1 MQLKSILGVI
11 GALVPI
17 LYFGGL
23 LYYFVDSMGSVEDAQ
38 MNGLGPTLLGLTV
51 IGLLFFIPL
60 SVKLV
65 RLFSG
70 SSSPPM
76 TGRAGATGSKR
87 DEESEFDADAVLAR
101 YMAKRS
107 TDGGAGDAVA
117 PAGEQTPRPSFGR
130 KIAQPKVKFR

>member
-38 MNGLGPTLLGLTV
+38 MNGLGPTLLGLAV
-51 IGLLFFIPL
+51 VGLLFFIPL

-65 RLFSG
+65 RLFTG
-70 SSSPPM
+70 SSS
-76 TGRAGATGSKR
+76 RATARRADANGSKR
-87 DEESEFDADAVLAR
+87 DDEGEFDADAVLVR

-107 TDGGAGDAVA
+107 TDGASDAVS
-117 PAGEQTPRPSFGR
+117 PPGEQTPRPIWPQDRAARS
-130 KIAQPKVKFR
+130 